1 MSTRRGATLIEMT
14 LAMVLTAL
22 IVGSATTLYSFIA
35 IRTADAVS
43 RFSTL
48 QSCTTLASAM
58 RTATMT
64 AVKVESRF
72 LGGNQALV
80 CKIPK
85 VGVDVDQ
92 DGVQDY
98 PQANRTDKLLR
109 EVYQREQRL
118 WFYSANA
125 TGTPGT
131 TGNFWFLAIRTD
143 NSNPVFADINRDWSF
158 WRSGVPKVSIP
169 GTVTFS
175 VIASERLA
183 TVRIQTTGEEVE
195 NGGLTNSRRPARLD
209 LRHQFYWRGAK

>member
-1 MSTRRGATLIEMT
+1 MSTRRGSTLIEMT

-48 QSCTTLASAM
+48 QSCTTLSSAM
-58 RTATMT
+58 RTAAMT
-64 AVKVESRF
+64 AVKVESKF

-80 CKIPK
+80 CTIPK
-85 VGVDVDQ
+85 VGVDVNQ

-98 PQANRTDKLLR
+98 PQANQTDKMSR
-109 EVYQREQRL
+109 EIYQREQRL

-125 TGTPGT
+125 TGKPGT

-143 NSNPVFADINRDWSF
+143 DSDPVEADINQDWSF

-169 GTVTFS
+169 GDVTFS
-175 VIASERLA
+175 VIGSERLA
-183 TVRIQTTGEEVE
+183 AVRIQTTGVEAE
-195 NGGLTNSRRPARLD
+195 NGGLANSRRPARLD
-209 LRHQFYWRGAK
+209 LRHQFHWRGAR